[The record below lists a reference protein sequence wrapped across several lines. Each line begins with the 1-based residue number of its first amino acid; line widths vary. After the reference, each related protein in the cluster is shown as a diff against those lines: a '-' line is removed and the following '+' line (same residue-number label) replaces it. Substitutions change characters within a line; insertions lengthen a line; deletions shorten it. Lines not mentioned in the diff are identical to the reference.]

1 MAIFSNN
8 ARESG
13 DPVPTRTD
21 PQPHNRRRG
30 DGIPLSIVAKDMTIV
45 GDMETEGVVK
55 VEGKV
60 RGTIRGASQVIIS
73 PGAVIDGDVHTRE
86 AIVAGEVHGAIRA
99 TDRVELQAT
108 GSVAGDITTPRIA
121 VLEGGR
127 ISGAV
132 KMEVETQTITAPY
145 VQLA

>member
-60 RGTIRGASQVIIS
+60 RGKIG
-73 PGAVIDGDVHTRE
+73 
-86 AIVAGEVHGAIRA
+86 RA
-99 TDRVELQAT
+99 HV
-108 GSVAGDITTPRIA
+108 
-121 VLEGGR
+121 
-127 ISGAV
+127 
-132 KMEVETQTITAPY
+132 
-145 VQLA
+145 